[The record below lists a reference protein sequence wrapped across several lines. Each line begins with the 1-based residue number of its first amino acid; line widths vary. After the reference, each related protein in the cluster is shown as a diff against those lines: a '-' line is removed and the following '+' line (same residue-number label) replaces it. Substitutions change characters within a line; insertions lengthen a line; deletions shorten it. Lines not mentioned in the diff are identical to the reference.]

1 MDMQINKEFLRQ
13 QREQRCW
20 TQSHLAEVADLSL
33 RTVQRIETSGISSNE
48 SAMAIAAALE
58 IQLTDLRVQNSVE
71 ASNFSSQGHRWK
83 FVILFLA
90 TLATGVGWWSTASA
104 EPLLIG
110 LSVKSELGS
119 QSDMQF
125 ANETG
130 VPSEI
135 KFDQEFRLL
144 VTATRKGDQLL
155 LSTEV
160 YDYVDGAYQLLS
172 KPAILIA
179 DNQSAT
185 IGLDTT
191 ATGHLEFSFK
201 SDF

>member
-1 MDMQINKEFLRQ
+1 MDMQINKEFLRH
-13 QREQRCW
+13 QREQRGW

-33 RTVQRIETSGISSNE
+33 RTVQRIETSGISSKE
-48 SAMAIAAALE
+48 SAMALAASLDLPLAD
-58 IQLTDLRVQNSVE
+58 LTVQD
-71 ASNFSSQGHRWK
+71 SNDTSSFSSHPHRWK
-83 FVILFLA
+83 FTCLFIAILASGLCWWTTA
-90 TLATGVGWWSTASA
+90 TA

-119 QSDMQF
+119 QSNMQF

-144 VTATRKGDQLL
+144 VTATRKGDHLL

-179 DNQSAT
+179 DNKSAT